1 VLIAWCVILRL
12 IVTSSV
18 NSAKTSGLNFLVI
31 WTLSPTGV
39 AGACVLLL
47 ELLALRG
54 ASLIN
59 VGALPARI
67 VGPASAA
74 RPIER
79 AVVLGPIKAKP
90 FGWPRRGG
98 QP

>member
-1 VLIAWCVILRL
+1 
-12 IVTSSV
+12 
-18 NSAKTSGLNFLVI
+18 LNFLVI

-74 RPIER
+74 PTDRACRRARANQGQALRVAAKRRP
-79 AVVLGPIKAKP
+79 ALTGPA
-90 FGWPRRGG
+90 RVGG
-98 QP
+98 EI